1 MHFCIF
7 HTIWCMIIH
16 HLGGNRMATAKRLSV
31 KTPLIEQSGQAEPVR
46 NKLRRGSSAMF
57 RKTLN
62 GNPVIGRPAIELI
75 RDGYLASMLKSVS
88 SFFNVSDARIQN
100 IARVSATTASRLEQK
115 NAKIDAAATE
125 HNRQFGMSDD
135 ASRRCRKLKRP
146 ALRRPFLSPSD
157 LAKVSTSR
165 PPGLPS

>member
-1 MHFCIF
+1 
-7 HTIWCMIIH
+7 
-16 HLGGNRMATAKRLSV
+16 MATAKRLSV

-125 HNRQFGMSDD
+125 RVYRLSNVTRMAIDVFENQDAAIAWMRQPNNVLGDV
-135 ASRRCRKLKRP
+135 APL
-146 ALRRPFLSPSD
+146 D
-157 LAKVSTSR
+157 LMDTE
-165 PPGLPS
+165 PGAVAVKQVLNAIATGGAA

>member
-1 MHFCIF
+1 
-7 HTIWCMIIH
+7 
-16 HLGGNRMATAKRLSV
+16 MATAKRLSV
-31 KTPLIEQSGQAEPVR
+31 KTPLTEQSGQAEPVR

-125 HNRQFGMSDD
+125 RVYRLSNVTRMAIDVFENQDAAIAWMRQPNNVLGDV
-135 ASRRCRKLKRP
+135 APL
-146 ALRRPFLSPSD
+146 D
-157 LAKVSTSR
+157 LMDTE
-165 PPGLPS
+165 PGAVAVKQVLNAIATGGAA